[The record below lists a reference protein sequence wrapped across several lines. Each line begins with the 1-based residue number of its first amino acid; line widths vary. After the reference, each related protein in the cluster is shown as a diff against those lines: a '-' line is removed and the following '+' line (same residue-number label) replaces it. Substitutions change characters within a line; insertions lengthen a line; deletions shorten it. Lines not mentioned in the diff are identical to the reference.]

1 MRKVSKIPDTEEA
14 KARAR
19 LLTHFIDNPETVF
32 YSRQLEV
39 LFEGEFFHWITN
51 RALRA
56 LVHEGHVRSETRQL
70 DIGSEMKLVWH
81 RTFRFYKRAA
91 NEVFEL
97 VNRYTNSATDGTLG
111 MQGEHLVLDERLPVM
126 VWIYGGGYTN
136 GSASMPPQWPIRFRV

>member
-1 MRKVSKIPDTEEA
+1 MRRVPKIPDTEEA

-19 LLTHFIDNPETVF
+19 LLAHFIDNSQTVF

-56 LVHEGHVRSETRQL
+56 LVQEGHVKTETRQL
-70 DIGSEMKLVWH
+70 DIGSEMKLVWY

-91 NEVFEL
+91 SDVFDL
-97 VNRYTNSATDGTLG
+97 VNRY
-111 MQGEHLVLDERLPVM
+111 
-126 VWIYGGGYTN
+126 
-136 GSASMPPQWPIRFRV
+136 